1 MSVSA
6 LPVRNND
13 NWQKR
18 VDLAAAFQWTARLN
32 MHEAVAN
39 HFSLVSDDK
48 NERFLINPNQRHF
61 SRIKAS
67 DLLELDIADKSVL
80 TKPDA
85 PDATAWGLH
94 SSIHKY
100 CRHAACALHVH
111 SVYATVLASLSDS
124 RLLPV
129 DQNSAMFF
137 NRVAIDEDYAG
148 LAFETEGKRCAQLMT
163 DPKIKV
169 LIMGNHGILVI
180 GSSVADA
187 FDRLYYFERACQTYI
202 LALQTGKNLRL
213 IPDEIAEKVAR
224 QIECFSGEDSNHFK
238 EIKLIL
244 DQEGS
249 NYAS

>member
-39 HFSLVSDDK
+39 HFSLVLDDK

-100 CRHAACALHVH
+100 CRHAVCALHVH
-111 SVYATVLASLSDS
+111 SIYATVLASLSDS

-137 NRVAIDEDYAG
+137 NRVAIDEDYGG
-148 LAFETEGKRCAQLMT
+148 LAFESEGKRCAQLMN

-202 LALQTGKNLRL
+202 LALQTGKTLRL
-213 IPDEIAEKVAR
+213 IPDGIAEKVAR
-224 QIECFSGEDSNHFK
+224 QIEGFSGEDSNHFK

-249 NYAS
+249 DYAS

>member
-39 HFSLVSDDK
+39 HFSLVLDDK

-100 CRHAACALHVH
+100 CRHAVCALHIH
-111 SVYATVLASLSDS
+111 SIYATVLASLSDS

-137 NRVAIDEDYAG
+137 NRVAIDEDYGG
-148 LAFETEGKRCAQLMT
+148 LAFESEGKRCAQLMN

-180 GSSVADA
+180 GNSVADA

-249 NYAS
+249 DYAS

>member
-39 HFSLVSDDK
+39 HFSLVLDDK

-100 CRHAACALHVH
+100 CRHATCALHVH

-124 RLLPV
+124 RLPPV

-137 NRVAIDEDYAG
+137 NRVAIDEDYGG
-148 LAFETEGKRCAQLMT
+148 LAFESEGKRCAQLMN

-180 GSSVADA
+180 GNSVADA

-202 LALQTGKNLRL
+202 LALQTGKTLRL

-224 QIECFSGEDSNHFK
+224 QIEGFSGEDSNHFK

-249 NYAS
+249 DYAS